1 MCSRTLPPKVKRFT
15 LREEGTAKRGLP
27 LFTSLISRNINI
39 MWVFATGKENFYR
52 QVMTG
57 GMHLTF
63 ASSELTLNTIT
74 LAKSLVVKTTH
85 FNLTM

>member
-39 MWVFATGKENFYR
+39 MWVFATEKENFYR
-52 QVMTG
+52 QVDG
-57 GMHLTF
+57 WD
-63 ASSELTLNTIT
+63 ASYLRQQRI
-74 LAKSLVVKTTH
+74 
-85 FNLTM
+85 NLEYHNPGKILS